1 MQRKPQLQPYR
12 VDLRVG
18 VLPPDAAAL
27 GETEWSKAHRVGQTS
42 LCLKPHGGL
51 RLPLPETTVPS
62 AGVADFTIT
71 LDVMID
77 RTDWPAGAVGTLV
90 DGLLEVRDLDTS
102 DRMALEATTTQGGDD
117 MGGLLDRVGAALYSL
132 RHRVG
137 TTCCGQASGTCA
149 TAHGSANCPSRRS
162 LPTSAFGMN
171 IALAT
176 TQHTQ
181 TVQTIQTSP

>member
-77 RTDWPAGAVGTLV
+77 RTDWPAGAVEPSGHARSAARQSP
-90 DGLLEVRDLDTS
+90 RDL
-102 DRMALEATTTQGGDD
+102 LATADGG
-117 MGGLLDRVGAALYSL
+117 MLLAVATGMRWSAC
-132 RHRVG
+132 
-137 TTCCGQASGTCA
+137 TTCC
-149 TAHGSANCPSRRS
+149 
-162 LPTSAFGMN
+162 
-171 IALAT
+171 ALM
-176 TQHTQ
+176 
-181 TVQTIQTSP
+181 

>member
-18 VLPPDAAAL
+18 VLPSDAAAL

-90 DGLLEVRDLDTS
+90 DGLGEVAQRVE
-102 DRMALEATTTQGGDD
+102 ALGMRGCGEVCVAEQK
-117 MGGLLDRVGAALYSL
+117 LRVRIL
-132 RHRVG
+132 RVR
-137 TTCCGQASGTCA
+137 
-149 TAHGSANCPSRRS
+149 RLFRS
-162 LPTSAFGMN
+162 LPDVWRSHAPP
-171 IALAT
+171 IP
-176 TQHTQ
+176 
-181 TVQTIQTSP
+181 SP

>member
-77 RTDWPAGAVGTLV
+77 RTDWPAGAVGTLAC
-90 DGLLEVRDLDTS
+90 R
-102 DRMALEATTTQGGDD
+102 TTTGS
-117 MGGLLDRVGAALYSL
+117 LYTN
-132 RHRVG
+132 VF
-137 TTCCGQASGTCA
+137 
-149 TAHGSANCPSRRS
+149 SRS
-162 LPTSAFGMN
+162 VDVNWG
-171 IALAT
+171 
-176 TQHTQ
+176 
-181 TVQTIQTSP
+181 

>member
-18 VLPPDAAAL
+18 VVPPDAAAL

-90 DGLLEVRDLDTS
+90 DGLFS
-102 DRMALEATTTQGGDD
+102 F
-117 MGGLLDRVGAALYSL
+117 
-132 RHRVG
+132 
-137 TTCCGQASGTCA
+137 
-149 TAHGSANCPSRRS
+149 GSAADSSVDRLHRNVVRLLKRV
-162 LPTSAFGMN
+162 
-171 IALAT
+171 
-176 TQHTQ
+176 
-181 TVQTIQTSP
+181 VQTARSPRERG